1 MALYRESAFLIGD
14 YPFTGV
20 GLGGQFAMLLSR
32 YVLLIQVPFLTYSH
46 NLYLET
52 WLQLG
57 LPGILAVV
65 WLVTA
70 FIGSLASL
78 PQVRQRSLG
87 QGTAMGVLATL
98 LHGLVDARQFVD
110 AWTGLPVLVL
120 FGLHAALVAPAETA
134 PLRRRARVWTA
145 VAVTG
150 LLISVGAATWPFSAA
165 WQANLGAVRQG
176 QSELGARAQSA
187 GTGTGP
193 EAPAEGHF
201 RAALA
206 AAPGHRTANLRLALI
221 EMADGRY
228 DAAAGHA
235 AAAWATHPDSAATR
249 KALGLALVWTGEIE
263 RARPLLAGLPGIVGE
278 LNTWGAWR
286 AGRRETALALRAYLM
301 SLELDPGQAAVREA
315 VARAGK

>member
-1 MALYRESAFLIGD
+1 MAVAGAVWVAIRRPSLAAKPGLVPLVAALPIVAGLAWLAAVVWWPEATGSGALTAALDRPDRVALYRESAFLIGD

-57 LPGILAVV
+57 LPGILAVA

-176 QSELGARAQSA
+176 QSELGARRAICRYGNRA
-187 GTGTGP
+187 GGAGRGP
-193 EAPAEGHF
+193 LPGGACGRTRPSNGQP
-201 RAALA
+201 
-206 AAPGHRTANLRLALI
+206 APGAHR
-221 EMADGRY
+221 DG
-228 DAAAGHA
+228 G
-235 AAAWATHPDSAATR
+235 W
-249 KALGLALVWTGEIE
+249 
-263 RARPLLAGLPGIVGE
+263 
-278 LNTWGAWR
+278 
-286 AGRRETALALRAYLM
+286 ALRRCGGPRRRGVGNA
-301 SLELDPGQAAVREA
+301 P
-315 VARAGK
+315 